1 VSANL
6 PEGSF
11 ETWLCIRL
19 KQLRAETGES
29 LQEVADGCGAS
40 KAHIWE
46 LEQGKHRNPGLQLL
60 RALSHH
66 FNVPVAYI
74 IGETQYRKIRP

>member
-1 VSANL
+1 MTDSL

-29 LQEVADGCGAS
+29 LQEVADAVGGS

-46 LEQGKHRNPGLQLL
+46 LEQGRHRNPGLQLL

-66 FNVPVAYI
+66 FGVPIAYI
-74 IGETQYRKIRP
+74 IGETKYRKIRP